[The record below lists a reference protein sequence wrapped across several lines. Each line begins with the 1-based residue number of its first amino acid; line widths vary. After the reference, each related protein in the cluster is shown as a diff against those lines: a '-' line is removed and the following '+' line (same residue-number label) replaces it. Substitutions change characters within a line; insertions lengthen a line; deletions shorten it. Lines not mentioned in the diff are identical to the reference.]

1 MCPPAPRLADG
12 PAGLD
17 NPAAIG
23 FSGLR
28 LRECYRSHIL
38 PARRTVDSCQLVDR
52 DGLVGRV
59 TVCVKALMTGDA
71 IVIGLGYLVN
81 HCLAECLRCRAITRA
96 GGSLRASCNSGLDRR
111 EQDLHGI
118 ITARAI
124 GTQRAIFGLVVR
136 DESSSRWNF
145 GRIDSGNGGIHWTA
159 SGRSN
164 GRREGAVLETIT
176 ASERSLLQASG

>member
-38 PARRTVDSCQLVDR
+38 PARRTVNSCQLVDR

-71 IVIGLGYLVN
+71 IIIGLGYLVN
-81 HCLAECLRCRAITRA
+81 HRLAECLGCRAVARA
-96 GGSLRASCNSGLDRR
+96 GGRLRAGSNSILDRL
-111 EQDLHGI
+111 DDNLHRV
-118 ITARAI
+118 ITA
-124 GTQRAIFGLVVR
+124 
-136 DESSSRWNF
+136 
-145 GRIDSGNGGIHWTA
+145 
-159 SGRSN
+159 
-164 GRREGAVLETIT
+164 
-176 ASERSLLQASG
+176 